1 MINKKTLLS
10 IGSGLTI
17 LTGLVAFT
25 TAPSF
30 ADKKPAIEVVTHAGA
45 GGGTDVN
52 SRMMMLRSRRT
63 LKQDMD
69 VSIKEVEVVPPQ

>member
-30 ADKKPAIEVVTHAGA
+30 ADKKPAIEVVTH
-45 GGGTDVN
+45 DVKIKKN
-52 SRMMMLRSRRT
+52 SETRHGCC
-63 LKQDMD
+63 Q
-69 VSIKEVEVVPPQ
+69 

>member
-45 GGGTDVN
+45 GGGRQGGN
-52 SRMMMLRSRRT
+52 RPGGPRRR
-63 LKQDMD
+63 
-69 VSIKEVEVVPPQ
+69 